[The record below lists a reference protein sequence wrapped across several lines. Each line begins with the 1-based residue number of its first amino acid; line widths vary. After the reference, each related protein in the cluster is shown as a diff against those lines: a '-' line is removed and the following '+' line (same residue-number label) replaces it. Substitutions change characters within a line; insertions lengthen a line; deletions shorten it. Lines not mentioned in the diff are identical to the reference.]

1 MARVIGVLTMIA
13 GVVIGIWFGVW
24 IAVQGATDF
33 ADGFKA
39 DPTDGLQIVWGF
51 IQFWLLSWISGLIVG
66 CVVFAIGGGI
76 SEIGEGVSRNSGPL
90 SSPTG
95 VSTWEAERRW
105 QEFMSRPDPQSAENE
120 DD

>member
-1 MARVIGVLTMIA
+1 MARVIGVLTMVA
-13 GVVIGIWFGVW
+13 GVIIGIWFGVW
-24 IAVQGATDF
+24 IAVKGATDF

-51 IQFWLLSWISGLIVG
+51 IQFWFLSWSGGIVVG
-66 CVVFAIGGGI
+66 AVIFVIGGGI
-76 SEIGEGVSRNSGPL
+76 SELGEGQTRSSGPL
-90 SSPTG
+90 SSPAG

-105 QEFMSRPDPQSAENE
+105 EEFMRRPDPKDVKG